1 MASEMTFPPRSGQ
14 RIFTGVF
21 SLGGYMSFE
30 LVVIFILVL
39 IFTAMA
45 TGFAIWFN
53 REGEDSE

>member
-1 MASEMTFPPRSGQ
+1 MAEQ

-53 REGEDSE
+53 REGEDSELDYGCK